1 MDDGRYI
8 EEMTR
13 VLKPGGK
20 LIVAT
25 WCQRDSG
32 PENPFT
38 PKVICISMG
47 TITHRVYIISICDSV
62 HTCIHIMN
70 FRYF

>member
-38 PKVICISMG
+38 PKVVCISMG
-47 TITHRVYIISICDSV
+47 TITHRVYIISICV
-62 HTCIHIMN
+62 IVYIHA
-70 FRYF
+70 YVL